1 MRNREMKGKS
11 VITAT
16 AVAALFMTGLAHAA
30 FADESGSEA
39 KVKCEGVNSCKGH
52 GECKSAANSCKGQNG
67 CAGKGF
73 LMMTKA
79 ECDAAKAKAKQ

>member
-1 MRNREMKGKS
+1 MKGKS

-30 FADESGSEA
+30 FADETGSDA
-39 KVKCEGVNSCKGH
+39 KIKCEGVNSCKGQSA
-52 GECKSAANSCKGQNG
+52 CKSAANSCKGQNG

-73 LMMTKA
+73 LMMSKA
-79 ECDAAKAKAKQ
+79 DCDAAKAKLKQKNT

>member
-1 MRNREMKGKS
+1 MKGKS

-30 FADESGSEA
+30 FADESGTEA
-39 KVKCEGVNSCKGH
+39 RVKCVGVNSCKGH
-52 GECKSAANSCKGQNG
+52 SDCKSAANSCKGQNG

-73 LMMTKA
+73 VMMSQA
-79 ECDAAKAKAKQ
+79 ECDAAKAKTKQ

>member
-1 MRNREMKGKS
+1 MRGKG
-11 VITAT
+11 VLTAT

-30 FADESGSEA
+30 FAEESATNA

-52 GECKSAANSCKGQNG
+52 GDCKSAANSCKGQNG

-73 LMMTKA
+73 LMMSKA
-79 ECDAAKAKAKQ
+79 ECDAAKAKLKK

>member
-1 MRNREMKGKS
+1 MRAKS
-11 VITAT
+11 AITAA
-16 AVAALFMTGLAHAA
+16 AVAALFMTGLAQGA
-30 FADESGSEA
+30 FADESASSS

-73 LMMTKA
+73 ISMTQA
-79 ECDAAKAKAKQ
+79 ECDAAKAKAKQKNS

>member
-1 MRNREMKGKS
+1 MKGKS
-11 VITAT
+11 VVTAA
-16 AVAALFMTGLAHAA
+16 AVAALFMTGLAHAS
-30 FADESGSEA
+30 FADDSASDA

-73 LMMTKA
+73 LMMSKTD
-79 ECDAAKAKAKQ
+79 CDAAKAKAKQ